1 MAKRRFR
8 KRMPRRGETG
18 LLMMIR
24 AVGLVTIAS
33 AFLAVATAWSAYDLS
48 AEKIGASL
56 DRAFSQSES
65 FMSTEHSTGT

>member
-8 KRMPRRGETG
+8 KGMPRRGETG

-33 AFLAVATAWSAYDLS
+33 AFLAVTTAWSAYDLS
-48 AEKIGASL
+48 AQRIGASIDAAL
-56 DRAFSQSES
+56 SQLNLS
-65 FMSTEHSTGT
+65 